1 MRITLYG
8 AGLEVTGSCFQIQT
22 DSSTILVDCGVFQ
35 GSKKLERENVIPRS
49 LDVRALKAVILTHG
63 HLDHC
68 GRLPLLMKLGFHGV
82 IYATAGTIDVAKL
95 ILTDAA
101 RVQKEDTMRENRR
114 RERYKLKPLQPLYTA
129 AEVERVFPR
138 FRAVNLQEP
147 TRITDDLQFTLIEA
161 GHILGSSCVKLEVTE
176 PDGKVKTVVFSGDI
190 GPRNAPIMRDPESIP
205 FADAIFMES
214 TYGDRDHRPLSETVA
229 EFELLIKRGVE
240 LGGKILIPTFAIGR
254 SQQMLYYL
262 AELFRTGKVKR
273 IPVYLDSPMAIAA
286 TELYM
291 KHQELMDTD
300 AGVFGHGGKLERALP
315 ELHYCL
321 TADESR
327 ALNDVEGPCVI
338 LAGSG
343 MCDAGRILHHLRRNL
358 NSEQTAV
365 LIVGYQARGSL
376 GRLLLDGKSPI
387 RILGETVPV
396 RATVRG
402 LGGFSAHAGQ
412 SDLLN
417 WLEPMAAHRPKVFLV
432 HGEPHPMSELTHQ
445 IRLKY
450 AISAISPR
458 IKETV
463 VV

>member
-1 MRITLYG
+1 MRVTLYG
-8 AGLEVTGSCFQIQT
+8 AGLEVTGSCYQIQT
-22 DSSTILVDCGVFQ
+22 DTSAILVDCGVFQ
-35 GSKKLERENVIPRS
+35 GSQKRERENVIPRS
-49 LDVRALKAVILTHG
+49 LDVRALKGVVLTHG

-68 GRLPLLMKLGFHGV
+68 GRLPLIAKLGFRGV

-95 ILTDAA
+95 ILSDAA
-101 RVQKEDTMRENRR
+101 RVQKEDTLRENRR
-114 RERYKLKPLQPLYTA
+114 RARTGLAPVEPLFTA
-129 AEVERVFPR
+129 EDVEKVFPK
-138 FRAVNLQEP
+138 FRAVEFQET
-147 TRITDDLQFTLIEA
+147 TRITDDIQFTLVEA
-161 GHILGSSCVKLEVTE
+161 GHILGSASVKLAVTE
-176 PDGKVKTVVFSGDI
+176 TDGATKTVVFSGDI
-190 GPRNAPIMRDPESIP
+190 GPRNAPIMHDPASIE
-205 FADAIFMES
+205 FADTVFMES
-214 TYGDRDHRPLSETVA
+214 TYGDRDHRPLAETVA
-229 EFELLIKRGVE
+229 EFEGLIKRGIE

-254 SQQMLYYL
+254 SQQMLYHL
-262 AELFRTGKVKR
+262 SEMFRTHKVR
-273 IPVYLDSPMAIAA
+273 PIPVYLDSPMAIAA

-300 AGVFGHGGKLERALP
+300 AGVFGSGKRLEKGLP
-315 ELHYCL
+315 ELRYCVS
-321 TADESR
+321 AEESK
-327 ALNDVEGPCVI
+327 ALNDVTGPCVI

-365 LIVGYQARGSL
+365 LLVGYQAKGSL
-376 GRLLLDGKSPI
+376 GRLLVDGKSPV

-412 SDLLN
+412 TDLLS
-417 WLEPMAAHRPKVFLV
+417 WLAPMAAHRPKVFLV

-450 AISAISPR
+450 GIQAASPR

-463 VV
+463 MV